1 MRINA
6 RQDHEIKQ
14 DIELL
19 KLRARPTM
27 ACIHLI
33 KCDFARVVHDPKYF
47 DATKQDNG
55 RIMTVHK
62 SKLIEIVSLA

>member
-6 RQDHEIKQ
+6 RLDHEIKQ

-19 KLRARPTM
+19 KHHARPEM
-27 ACIHLI
+27 SCIHLI

-47 DATKQDNG
+47 DATKQDDG
-55 RIMTVHK
+55 RIMTVHN
-62 SKLIEIVSLA
+62 SELVEIVALA